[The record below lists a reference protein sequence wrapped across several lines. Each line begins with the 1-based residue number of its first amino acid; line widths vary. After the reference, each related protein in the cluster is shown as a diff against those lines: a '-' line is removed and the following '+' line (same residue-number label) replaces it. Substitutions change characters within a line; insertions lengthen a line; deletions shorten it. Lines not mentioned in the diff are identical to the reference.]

1 MTLNLHPADG
11 VAAYEEKYPEMAKDM
26 GVDPAT
32 KQTIPWINSD
42 KKFMKNMF
50 KNILAPMEKTEWTS
64 GGWTGSRECST
75 QR

>member
-1 MTLNLHPADG
+1 
-11 VAAYEEKYPEMAKDM
+11 M

-50 KNILAPMEKTEWTS
+50 KNILAPMEKDGVDFWWLNWRQFMFNS
-64 GGWTGSRECST
+64 KMNSS
-75 QR
+75 